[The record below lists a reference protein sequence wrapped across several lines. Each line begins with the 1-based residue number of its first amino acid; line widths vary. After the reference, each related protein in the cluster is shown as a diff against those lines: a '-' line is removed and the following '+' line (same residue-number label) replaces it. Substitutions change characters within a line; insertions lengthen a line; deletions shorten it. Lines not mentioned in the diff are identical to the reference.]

1 MENNMVR
8 QYTNKLLEMLED
20 GILDW
25 EIVCRN
31 CLAFMSED
39 DVAYILGLVDE
50 EDEEL

>member
-1 MENNMVR
+1 MVR

-25 EIVCRN
+25 EIVCCN